1 MKKKFYLYLLFVLL
15 LLPFSVNAEELPKIV
30 LDYIGKNT
38 ILYTADTSDQI
49 TLRIHTTDTLAE
61 EQYDI
66 LYKVGDQESY
76 SKDTCYVSYLQTSKY
91 YKCDL
96 EIDKST
102 ITDSE
107 WTVSAKL
114 QQDGKDVTEE
124 TSTTFLVYED
134 QTLTDSNTGVSVS
147 LGSFPYNAKMTVST
161 DLVGE
166 IQKQSNA
173 STLLYYTIRV
183 YASDGTT
190 LADQLIDKYD
200 LSGAYISSIEIAL
213 PSSYTKTKDTAV
225 FLFNDQYKFLSN
237 AVDKYKLDG
246 DKADDTKV
254 NFTTS
259 IYGND
264 DYNDYD
270 YLMNGYIVI
279 AELGAFNT
287 NNLHN
292 SSSVTPTSNSV
303 ENPNTADSNILLLV
317 AVGCVAIVA
326 FILCSKKI
334 RKVK

>member
-15 LLPFSVNAEELPKIV
+15 LLPFSTNAEELPKIV
-30 LDYIGKNT
+30 LDYIGGNT
-38 ILYTADTSDQI
+38 ILYTASTSDQI
-49 TLRIHTTDTLAE
+49 TLSIHTTDTLAE

-114 QQDGKDVTEE
+114 QKGGKDATEE
-124 TSTTFLVYED
+124 TATTFLVYED
-134 QTLTDSNTGVSVS
+134 QTLTDNNTGVTVS

-161 DLVGE
+161 DPIE
-166 IQKQSNA
+166 KIKDQSNGSA
-173 STLLYYTIRV
+173 LLYYTIRV
-183 YASDGTT
+183 YASDGAT
-190 LADQLIDKYD
+190 LADQLIDKYN
-200 LSGAYISSIEIAL
+200 LKGAYISSIEIAL
-213 PSSYTKTKDTAV
+213 PNRYKKTEDTAV

-237 AVDKYKLDG
+237 AVDKYQLDG

-270 YLMNGYIVI
+270 YFMNGYIVI
-279 AELGAFNT
+279 SELGAFNT

-303 ENPNTADSNILLLV
+303 ENPNTADSNILLLI

-326 FILCSKKI
+326 FILCGKKI